1 MNYSYMIAFIQCYI
15 HLMTGQEVQISLPK
29 TYQQVQK
36 LRQMFEIVNERIKI
50 F

>member
-15 HLMTGQEVQISLPK
+15 HLMTGTEIQIALPRSFN
-29 TYQQVQK
+29 QVQK
-36 LRQMFEIVNERIKI
+36 LRQMFEIANTRIKI

>member
-1 MNYSYMIAFIQCYI
+1 MNYSYMIAFVQCYI
-15 HLMTGQEVQISLPK
+15 HLMTGTEVMISLPR

-36 LRQMFEIVNERIKI
+36 LRQMFEVANARIKI

>member
-15 HLMTGQEVQISLPK
+15 HLMTGQEVQIALPK

-36 LRQMFEIVNERIKI
+36 LRQMFEIVNARIKI